1 MLPLRSSR
9 AGFTLLELAAA
20 LTLTVVLAALLCGL
34 LIVQTGLARRVADRA
49 RTTDALRT
57 AHFVLD
63 AEARRM
69 QRADVRDIAADS
81 LAARSFRGSAIPCS
95 TTDSARLHV
104 RYRGDRLPDPRKDSL
119 VVVTVAGERAAA
131 LVESTASPAIGCVAY
146 AGEVILR
153 WQAAAAI
160 ADAAVLLVFES
171 GSYYLTSRA
180 LRYRVGAEGRQ
191 PITAE
196 AFAHPLT
203 RFGDIAD
210 DAITFRLHASGAD
223 SMAVR
228 APFARGGIQP

>member
-34 LIVQTGLARRVADRA
+34 LLVQIGLARRVAERA

-57 AHFVLD
+57 ARFVLD
-63 AEARRM
+63 GEARRL
-69 QRADVRDIAADS
+69 QPGDVRDIAADS

-95 TTDSARLHV
+95 ITDSARLHV
-104 RYRGDRLPDPRKDSL
+104 RYRGDRLPDARKDSL
-119 VVVTVAGERAAA
+119 VVITTSGERAAA
-131 LVESTASPAIGCVAY
+131 LVESAASPAVGCVARP
-146 AGEVILR
+146 GEVILR
-153 WQAAAAI
+153 VQAGAPI

-191 PITAE
+191 PVTAE
-196 AFAHPLT
+196 AFAHPRT
-203 RFGDIAD
+203 RFGGITEDG
-210 DAITFRLHASGAD
+210 ITFRLHVSGAD
-223 SMAVR
+223 SIVVR
-228 APFARGGIQP
+228 APFARSGIQR